1 MLSNCHS
8 MCTVPFTWHIS
19 NNRLISS
26 GAALLQG
33 VTIMAPAQ
41 YVAAMHGSQPV
52 IMDMY
57 ESLTQARLAA
67 ALESASGK
75 QAGHG
80 SVAAATDH
88 GYPAHLG
95 PAALDDALNNGLA
108 LKVDGHALLLVAI
121 KAKRPCSTRWLMG
134 MLLA

>member
-1 MLSNCHS
+1 M
-8 MCTVPFTWHIS
+8 
-19 NNRLISS
+19 
-26 GAALLQG
+26 LLQG
-33 VTIMAPAQ
+33 VTTMAPAQ
-41 YVAAMHGSQPV
+41 YVATMHGSQPA

-80 SVAAATDH
+80 SVAAAADH
-88 GYPAHLG
+88 GYTPHLG

-108 LKVDGHALLLVAI
+108 MKVGGHALSLVVI
-121 KAKRPCSTRWLMG
+121 KAGRSRSTRC
-134 MLLA
+134 LLACH